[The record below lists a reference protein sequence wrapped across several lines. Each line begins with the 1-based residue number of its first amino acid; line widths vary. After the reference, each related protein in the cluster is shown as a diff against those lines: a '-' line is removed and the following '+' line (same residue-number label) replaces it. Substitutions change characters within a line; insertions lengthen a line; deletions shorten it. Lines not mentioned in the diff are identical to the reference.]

1 MEYSVRVWSAIQG
14 DVVPLRYVAEAMAR
28 CAASGYGT
36 LPLHG
41 PTLKNLRPERTLLLL
56 DAARKGQLTVCN
68 SQGHIGSA
76 KELTD
81 DLVGAEAVEAI
92 NAEDILTLLH
102 AKRQHLIEWG
112 KASGDIFLFV
122 ETPGTVVD
130 SDLRNFTEAGFGK
143 TIEAG
148 YFRSA
153 VGGGES
159 EPWHDSLHSKA
170 PASTAPAQSPAPPT
184 PMDAVGALGGMEL
197 LSENKP
203 KRNTATGPVFN
214 MKRVAMIEQHKHE
227 WPTIEGDM
235 RDATING
242 LSVAKAGSRDWV
254 ETIALDWARA
264 KGKLRSPV
272 KPADSLVQVMHGLSS
287 LPTTRHR
294 LKG

>member
-1 MEYSVRVWSAIQG
+1 MEYSVRVWSEIQG

-28 CAASGYGT
+28 CAASGYGA

-68 SQGHIGSA
+68 SQGRIGSA

-92 NAEDILTLLH
+92 NAEDIVSLLH

-112 KASGDIFLFV
+112 KASGDVFLFV

-159 EPWHDSLHSKA
+159 EQWHEYLHSKA
-170 PASTAPAQSPAPPT
+170 PASTAPAQSPAT
-184 PMDAVGALGGMEL
+184 PKPVVAVGA
-197 LSENKP
+197 SSVIHSTKA
-203 KRNTATGPVFN
+203 R
-214 MKRVAMIEQHKHE
+214 
-227 WPTIEGDM
+227 
-235 RDATING
+235 RDALKPVIERAQSECRNPQDAAEVWGVLLMLAEKKTAPLIGATEEG
-242 LSVAKAGSRDWV
+242 L
-254 ETIALDWARA
+254 
-264 KGKLRSPV
+264 
-272 KPADSLVQVMHGLSS
+272 QY
-287 LPTTRHR
+287 
-294 LKG
+294 LKGGAAEIFTRKSLGKRLAR